1 MKQTHTTTEAQ
12 QLLPA
17 DSRGHHGVISAVFQ
31 RAGWWPTSYDANEIN
46 AWSAAPAANLFWRHA
61 APQTGEFVEYDRR
74 LAYFAA
80 LKQVRFAPQAEF
92 FTVPGRR
99 PDLTDALFFYTQFDV
114 TLETPAWVYHWIERS
129 GAPVRRVIIAAELY
143 KFLRL
148 RKWLQPVDHQ
158 DVERAQ
164 TIVAQRPAWKFS
176 ALCKALDERLACCA
190 NCASA
195 VKSDIAML
203 SGVLRQ
209 KKEADIAM
217 EHRRAARWR
226 PDIAASIMALN
237 MIAMLE
243 EQERLAAKPIGVIT
257 DAWFLPAEDPHGLR
271 ASENMPETPGCF
283 RNKRSFVLQNM
294 SFIDYHNAQIAAA
307 QREKAQ
313 QHG

>member
-1 MKQTHTTTEAQ
+1 MKEQHTTTEAQ

-31 RAGWWPTSYDANEIN
+31 RAGWWPTRYAANEIN

-61 APQTGEFVEYDRR
+61 APQNGIFVEYDRR

-99 PDLTDALFFYTQFDV
+99 PDLTDTLFFYTQFNV
-114 TLETPAWVYHWIERS
+114 TLDTPPWVYHWIERS
-129 GAPVRRVIIAAELY
+129 GAPQRRVLIAAELY

-148 RKWLQPVDHQ
+148 RKWLQPID
-158 DVERAQ
+158 DVAAAQ
-164 TIVAQRPAWKFS
+164 TLVAQRPPWKFS
-176 ALCKALDERLACCA
+176 ALCKALDERLACCS
-190 NCASA
+190 NCAAA
-195 VKSDIAML
+195 VKAEIAML

-243 EQERLAAKPIGVIT
+243 EQERLGTQPIGVIT
-257 DAWFLPAEDPHGLR
+257 DAWFLPADDPHGLR

-283 RNKRSFVLQNM
+283 RNKREFMLNM

-307 QREKAQ
+307 QREKAATR
-313 QHG
+313 HG